1 MEIQISRQL
10 ALFGQSVLLGLT
22 AGLLYDLLRSFRLR
36 LPRSTALWD
45 TLYCLAVG
53 TGLFFFTLRRADGLL
68 RGYVVLGALG
78 GAVLFFC
85 LLSPLLRPLWDFWVD
100 TVAFFLYLMS
110 LPLHWAENFC
120 KKIALR
126 GKNLFYFAGKCY
138 TIIKNGHKVFHGKGG
153 RSCGKGSKNKKAARP
168 RQPSD
173 QAAGPSASGRHRLAA
188 VQPPWTGPRRPG
200 GKGRP
205 GRKGQVKAAGE

>member
-10 ALFGQSVLLGLT
+10 APFVQSVLLGLT
-22 AGLLYDLLRSFRLR
+22 ARLLYDLLRSFRLR

-85 LLSPLLRPLWDFWVD
+85 LLSPLLRPLWDFWVVR
-100 TVAFFLYLMS
+100 VACFLHLMS
-110 LPLHWAENFC
+110 LRVRWAETVC
-120 KKIALR
+120 
-126 GKNLFYFAGKCY
+126 
-138 TIIKNGHKVFHGKGG
+138 
-153 RSCGKGSKNKKAARP
+153 
-168 RQPSD
+168 
-173 QAAGPSASGRHRLAA
+173 
-188 VQPPWTGPRRPG
+188 
-200 GKGRP
+200 
-205 GRKGQVKAAGE
+205 

>member
-68 RGYVVLGALG
+68 RGYVVLGAAG
-78 GAVLFFC
+78 GAVQGDWLA
-85 LLSPLLRPLWDFWVD
+85 LS
-100 TVAFFLYLMS
+100 
-110 LPLHWAENFC
+110 
-120 KKIALR
+120 
-126 GKNLFYFAGKCY
+126 
-138 TIIKNGHKVFHGKGG
+138 
-153 RSCGKGSKNKKAARP
+153 
-168 RQPSD
+168 
-173 QAAGPSASGRHRLAA
+173 
-188 VQPPWTGPRRPG
+188 
-200 GKGRP
+200 
-205 GRKGQVKAAGE
+205 